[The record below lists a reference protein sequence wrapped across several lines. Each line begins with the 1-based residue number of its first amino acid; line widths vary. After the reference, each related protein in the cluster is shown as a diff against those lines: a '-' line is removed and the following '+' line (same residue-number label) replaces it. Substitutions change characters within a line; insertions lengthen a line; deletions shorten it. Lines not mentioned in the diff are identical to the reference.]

1 MRRERV
7 FPAHYPLSLEYIMSR
22 TLTLKWLVVLGV
34 ASLFYALAPRTVSP
48 QMPLYLG
55 MTSAAVVIWTFDL
68 LPAVAVAA
76 ALTFLYLLTNMA
88 PPEVVL
94 GPWTTVLIWTTF
106 GAAIFGEAMEKT
118 GLAKRVALRCML
130 LTGGTFAGMLIGL
143 AIGCIILGLLLA
155 SGFARTVIFCAIA
168 VGIVKA
174 LDIDPKSRLSS
185 VIVLACFFAAA
196 ASTMQF
202 LHTSES
208 FIWSFRVLMEAIGG
222 NVDWW
227 EYLNHECLVN
237 TIYVILTFLTLY
249 FMRGK
254 DKLPEGGKLK
264 SILQERLAEMGPMS
278 TAEKRLLI
286 LAVLGILGFMVEP
299 WTGVN
304 AVYVL
309 CLVALFCYMP
319 GMKIMEPSSFNN
331 LNIVFLVFVA
341 GCMAIGFVAGEVG
354 ANKWAVSA
362 VIPFLKELPPTLG
375 VLSSYFAGVITNL
388 LLTPFA
394 ATVAFTP
401 AFGEL
406 GLQMGINPLP
416 LFYAF
421 EYGLDQYFF
430 PYEGV
435 MFLYMFTTG
444 CVTLKH
450 IIPIVA
456 ARCVVAGIF
465 IAIIAIPYWK
475 FIGIM

>member
-1 MRRERV
+1 
-7 FPAHYPLSLEYIMSR
+7 MSR
-22 TLTLKWLVVLGV
+22 ALTIKWLIAFGIGIT
-34 ASLFYALAPRTVSP
+34 FYALAPTNVSP
-48 QMPLYLG
+48 HLPLFLG
-55 MTSAAVVIWTFDL
+55 VTSCAVLIWALDL
-68 LPAVAVAA
+68 LPVVAVAA
-76 ALTFLYLLTNMA
+76 ALTFIYLLAKMA
-88 PPEVVL
+88 PPEVVF

-118 GLAKRVALRCML
+118 GLAKRAALRSMML
-130 LTGGTFAGMLIGL
+130 CGGSFAGMLAGL
-143 AIGCIILGLLLA
+143 FISSIIVGLLLA

-168 VGIVKA
+168 VGVVRA
-174 LDIDPKSRLSS
+174 LEIDPKSRLSS
-185 VIVLACFFAAA
+185 IIVLSFFFAAA

-227 EYLNHECLVN
+227 EYLKHEGFVN
-237 TIYVILTFLTLY
+237 TIYIVITFLTIW

-254 DKLPEGGKLK
+254 DRLPDGQGLK
-264 SILQERLAEMGPMS
+264 AVLQQRLAEMGPMS

-286 LAVLGILGFMVEP
+286 LAVLSIIGFMVEP
-299 WTGVN
+299 WTDIN

-309 CLVALFCYMP
+309 CLVALLCYMP
-319 GMKIMEPSSFNN
+319 GLKIMEPATFNN
-331 LNIVFLVFVA
+331 LNIIFLIFVA
-341 GCMAIGFVAGEVG
+341 GCMAIGFVAGEIG
-354 ANKWAVSA
+354 ANKWMVSCI
-362 VIPFLKELPPTLG
+362 IPILESLSPTMS
-375 VLSSYFAGVITNL
+375 VLFSYLAGVVTNL

-406 GLQMGINPLP
+406 GIQLGVNPLP

-450 IIPIVA
+450 ILPIVLARCIVA
-456 ARCVVAGIF
+456 AIF
-465 IAIIAIPYWK
+465 IAIVAIPYWS

>member
-1 MRRERV
+1 MNR
-7 FPAHYPLSLEYIMSR
+7 A
-22 TLTLKWLVVLGV
+22 LTLKWFAVLGL
-34 ASLFYALAPRTVSP
+34 ASLFYLLAPRDVSP

-55 MTSAAVVIWTFDL
+55 MTSAAVIIWTFDL

-130 LTGGTFAGMLIGL
+130 LTGGTFTGMLIG
-143 AIGCIILGLLLA
+143 
-155 SGFARTVIFCAIA
+155 F
-168 VGIVKA
+168 
-174 LDIDPKSRLSS
+174 
-185 VIVLACFFAAA
+185 
-196 ASTMQF
+196 
-202 LHTSES
+202 
-208 FIWSFRVLMEAIGG
+208 AIGG
-222 NVDWW
+222 
-227 EYLNHECLVN
+227 
-237 TIYVILTFLTLY
+237 II
-249 FMRGK
+249 
-254 DKLPEGGKLK
+254 
-264 SILQERLAEMGPMS
+264 
-278 TAEKRLLI
+278 
-286 LAVLGILGFMVEP
+286 LGILGFMVEP

-354 ANKWAVSA
+354 ANKWAVSSI
-362 VIPFLKELPPTLG
+362 IPFLKELPPTLG
-375 VLSSYFAGVITNL
+375 VLCSYLAGVVTNL

-406 GLQMGINPLP
+406 GVQMGVNPLP

-435 MFLYMFTTG
+435 MFLYIFTTG

-450 IIPIVA
+450 VIPTMIARCIVA
-456 ARCVVAGIF
+456 GAF
-465 IAIIAIPYWK
+465 IAVIAIPYWT

>member
-1 MRRERV
+1 M
-7 FPAHYPLSLEYIMSR
+7 Y
-22 TLTLKWLVVLGV
+22 
-34 ASLFYALAPRTVSP
+34 
-48 QMPLYLG
+48 
-55 MTSAAVVIWTFDL
+55 
-68 LPAVAVAA
+68 
-76 ALTFLYLLTNMA
+76 
-88 PPEVVL
+88 
-94 GPWTTVLIWTTF
+94 
-106 GAAIFGEAMEKT
+106 
-118 GLAKRVALRCML
+118 
-130 LTGGTFAGMLIGL
+130 
-143 AIGCIILGLLLA
+143 
-155 SGFARTVIFCAIA
+155 CAIA
-168 VGIVKA
+168 VGIIRA

-185 VIVLACFFAAA
+185 IIVIACFFAAA
-196 ASTMQF
+196 APTMQF

-208 FIWSFRVLMEAIGG
+208 FIWSFQVLMKAIGG

-227 EYLNHECLVN
+227 EYLNHACFIN
-237 TIYVILTFLTLY
+237 TIYVALSFLTIY

-254 DKLPEGGKLK
+254 VRLPEGGKLK
-264 SILQERLAEMGPMS
+264 LILEERLSEMGPMTVS
-278 TAEKRLLI
+278 EKRLLV
-286 LAVLGILGFMVEP
+286 LAILGILGFMAEP
-299 WTGVN
+299 WTDVN

-354 ANKWAVSA
+354 ANKWAVSSI
-362 VIPFLKELPPTLG
+362 IPFLKALPPTLG
-375 VLSSYFAGVITNL
+375 VLCSYLAGVITNL

-406 GLQMGINPLP
+406 GVQMGVNPLP

-435 MFLYMFTTG
+435 MFLYIFTTG

-450 IIPIVA
+450 VIPTMIARCIVA
-456 ARCVVAGIF
+456 GAF
-465 IAIIAIPYWK
+465 IAVIAIPYWT

>member
-1 MRRERV
+1 MNRV
-7 FPAHYPLSLEYIMSR
+7 
-22 TLTLKWLVVLGV
+22 LTLKWFAVLGI
-34 ASLFYALAPRTVSP
+34 ASLFYLLAPRDVSP
-48 QMPLYLG
+48 QMPLYLA
-55 MTSAAVVIWTFDL
+55 MTSAAVIIWTFDL

-130 LTGGTFAGMLIGL
+130 LTGGTFTGMLIGF
-143 AIGCIILGLLLA
+143 AIGGIILGLLLA

-168 VGIVKA
+168 VGIIRA
-174 LDIDPKSRLSS
+174 LEIDPKSRLSS
-185 VIVLACFFAAA
+185 VIIIACFFAAA
-196 ASTMQF
+196 APTMQF

-208 FIWSFRVLMEAIGG
+208 FIWSFQVLMKAIGG

-227 EYLNHECLVN
+227 EYLDHVCFIN
-237 TIYVILTFLTLY
+237 TIYVALSFLTIY

-254 DKLPEGGKLK
+254 VDLPEGAKLK
-264 SILQERLAEMGPMS
+264 LILEERLAEMGPMS
-278 TAEKRLLI
+278 VSEKRLLI
-286 LAVLGILGFMVEP
+286 LAILSILGFMVEL

-319 GMKIMEPSSFNN
+319 GMKIMEPSSFNS

-354 ANKWAVSA
+354 ANKWAVSSI
-362 VIPFLKELPPTLG
+362 IPFLKELPPTLG
-375 VLSSYFAGVITNL
+375 VLCSYLAGVLTNL

-406 GLQMGINPLP
+406 GIQMGINPLP

-435 MFLYMFTTG
+435 MFLYIFTTG

-450 IIPIVA
+450 VIPTMIARCIVA
-456 ARCVVAGIF
+456 GAFIVA
-465 IAIIAIPYWK
+465 IAIPYWK

>member
-1 MRRERV
+1 MTKAV
-7 FPAHYPLSLEYIMSR
+7 NI
-22 TLTLKWLVVLGV
+22 KWLIAIC
-34 ASLFYALAPRTVSP
+34 ASILFYAVAPRDVSP
-48 QMPLYLG
+48 QLPLFLG
-55 MTSAAVVIWTFDL
+55 MTSCAVLIWAFDL
-68 LPAVAVAA
+68 LPVVAVAA
-76 ALTFLYLLTNMA
+76 ALTFMYLLTNMA
-88 PPEVVL
+88 PPEVVF

-106 GAAIFGEAMEKT
+106 GAAIFGDAMEKT

-130 LTGGTFAGMLIGL
+130 MCGGTFAGMLMGL
-143 AIGCIILGLLLA
+143 FIGCIVVGLLLA

-168 VGIVKA
+168 TGVIKA

-185 VIVLACFFAAA
+185 VIMISFFFAAA

-208 FIWSFRVLMEAIGG
+208 FIWSFKVLMEAIGG
-222 NVDWW
+222 DVGWW
-227 EYLNHECLVN
+227 EYLKHEGFVN
-237 TIYVILTFLTLY
+237 TIYVVLTFLTVW

-254 DKLPEGGKLK
+254 ERLPDGDHLK
-264 SILQERLAEMGPMS
+264 SALQARLAEMGSMT
-278 TAEKRLLI
+278 TAEKRLLW
-286 LAVLGILGFMVEP
+286 LALISILGFMVEP

-309 CLVALFCYMP
+309 CLAALFCYLP
-319 GMKIMEPSSFNN
+319 AFRIMDPDSVNS
-331 LNIVFLVFVA
+331 LNIMFLVFVA

-354 ANKWAVSA
+354 ANKWMVSSI
-362 VIPFLKELPPTLG
+362 IPLLQSMSPTMGVVFSYLAG
-375 VLSSYFAGVITNL
+375 VLTNL

-401 AFGEL
+401 AFAEL
-406 GLQMGINPLP
+406 GLQLNVNPLP

-421 EYGLDQYFF
+421 EYGLDQYFL

-450 IIPIVA
+450 ILPIVA
-456 ARCVVAGIF
+456 VRCAVAAVFIAVVA
-465 IAIIAIPYWK
+465 IPFWSL
-475 FIGIM
+475 IGIM

>member
-1 MRRERV
+1 MPIRFETLAVHGGQHPDPTTLSRGVPVYRTSSYLFKSAEHAAKLFGLAEQGNVYGRLGNPTQAMLEERM
-7 FPAHYPLSLEYIMSR
+7 SLLEG
-22 TLTLKWLVVLGV
+22 GV
-34 ASLFYALAPRTVSP
+34 GALASAS
-48 QMPLYLG
+48 G
-55 MTSAAVVIWTFDL
+55 TSA
-68 LPAVAVAA
+68 
-76 ALTFLYLLTNMA
+76 
-88 PPEVVL
+88 
-94 GPWTTVLIWTTF
+94 
-106 GAAIFGEAMEKT
+106 IFST
-118 GLAKRVALRCML
+118 
-130 LTGGTFAGMLIGL
+130 
-143 AIGCIILGLLLA
+143 
-155 SGFARTVIFCAIA
+155 
-168 VGIVKA
+168 
-174 LDIDPKSRLSS
+174 IDPKSRLSS
-185 VIVLACFFAAA
+185 IIVIACFFAAA
-196 ASTMQF
+196 APTMQF

-208 FIWSFRVLMEAIGG
+208 FIWSFQVLMKAIGG

-227 EYLNHECLVN
+227 EYLNHACFIN
-237 TIYVILTFLTLY
+237 TIYVALSFLTIY

-254 DKLPEGGKLK
+254 VRLPEGGKLK
-264 SILQERLAEMGPMS
+264 LILEERLAEMGPMTVS
-278 TAEKRLLI
+278 EKRLLV
-286 LAVLGILGFMVEP
+286 LAILGILGFMVEP

-354 ANKWAVSA
+354 ANKWAVSSI
-362 VIPFLKELPPTLG
+362 IPFLKELPPTLG
-375 VLSSYFAGVITNL
+375 VLCSYLAGVVTNL

-406 GLQMGINPLP
+406 GVQMGVNPLP

-435 MFLYMFTTG
+435 MFLYIFTTG

-450 IIPIVA
+450 VIPTMIDPARRA
-456 ARCVVAGIF
+456 ARS
-465 IAIIAIPYWK
+465 PR
-475 FIGIM
+475 